1 MDLRLRQLQQTA
13 QRQRVPDRPGNHS
26 SIQPLPPHLS
36 PFVNENDTERHI
48 PEREKELRG
57 IAQKIEE
64 EFADADEE
72 ENKYD
77 IIAENKK
84 KLESK
89 KKEQK
94 EFAQISKNIM
104 SNKNRKLL
112 KVIEKSRKDKS
123 DVEDKLKSKSKTL
136 K

>member
-1 MDLRLRQLQQTA
+1 M
-13 QRQRVPDRPGNHS
+13 
-26 SIQPLPPHLS
+26 
-36 PFVNENDTERHI
+36 
-48 PEREKELRG
+48 
-57 IAQKIEE
+57 EE
-64 EFADADEE
+64 ELVEADEE

-77 IIAENKK
+77 IITENKK

-112 KVIEKSRKDKS
+112 KVIEKSRKDKL
-123 DVEDKLKSKSKTL
+123 DVEEKLKSKSKTL

>member
-1 MDLRLRQLQQTA
+1 M
-13 QRQRVPDRPGNHS
+13 
-26 SIQPLPPHLS
+26 PPHLS